1 MDVQTSNVRWEY
13 KIVRLGPSSSLSS
26 ERLLNQLGAEG
37 WDLVGFQPSGSRAY
51 PGEGTYTLKRRRP

>member
-1 MDVQTSNVRWEY
+1 MDVNASNVRWEY

-26 ERLLNQLGAEG
+26 EQLLNQLGAEG

-51 PGEGTYTLKRRRP
+51 AGEGTYTLKRRRP